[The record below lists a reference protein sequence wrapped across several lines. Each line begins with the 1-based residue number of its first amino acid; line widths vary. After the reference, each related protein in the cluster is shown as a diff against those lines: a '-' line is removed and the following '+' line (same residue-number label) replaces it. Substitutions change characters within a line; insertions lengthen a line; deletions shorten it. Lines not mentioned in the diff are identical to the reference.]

1 MTPTNAQNKTINWY
15 KENSN
20 WLNNIVK
27 MEQSTDCVITIETET
42 HVYKVGRLGKL
53 TSNIKQANF

>member
-1 MTPTNAQNKTINWY
+1 MIPTNAQKKTIM
-15 KENSN
+15 ENSSK
-20 WLNNIVK
+20 LDNIVK